1 MGSAGLCWPGK
12 GRRWE
17 NKQGGPLC
25 TAHLD
30 IGTYAPRAPL
40 SHHVLSRVLCRPIPD
55 SPPPPS
61 GFAHALVLHIGQSPP
76 VLPSFF
82 IHLLLSTCPSASPP
96 LAFRCLSVSLFFI
109 CPCICLS
116 ISHKVPFLLALSPHS
131 FLHLSLSLY
140 THRQLHLFA
149 CAIRLLL
156 SPSLVCLP
164 LSGPSAC
171 LSLQPSVCLSVHLLC
186 VVVVVRSCLL
196 DLRALHI
203 LSGLPPSSPPN
214 TPPTLPSLPPSTHTA
229 IHHPHFLM

>member
-1 MGSAGLCWPGK
+1 MLARQRQTLGKQTGGAALHGAPTHRHVCTQGPIITSRPVPCPVPSHPGLAPATLRFRPRTCPPHRPKPPG
-12 GRRWE
+12 
-17 NKQGGPLC
+17 
-25 TAHLD
+25 
-30 IGTYAPRAPL
+30 
-40 SHHVLSRVLCRPIPD
+40 
-55 SPPPPS
+55 PP
-61 GFAHALVLHIGQSPP
+61 F
-76 VLPSFF
+76 FF

-116 ISHKVPFLLALSPHS
+116 ISHKVPFLLSLSPHS